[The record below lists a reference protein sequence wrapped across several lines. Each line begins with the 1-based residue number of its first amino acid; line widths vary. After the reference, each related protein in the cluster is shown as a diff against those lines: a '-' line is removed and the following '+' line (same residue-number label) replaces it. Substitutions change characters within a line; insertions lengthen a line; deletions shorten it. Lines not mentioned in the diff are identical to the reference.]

1 MSEPEPD
8 CPDANLL
15 QALMSGQ
22 LGSHDRA
29 PLARHLD
36 GCAECRGLLAA
47 LARAELA
54 DEQEQAG
61 LARTLAPTE
70 ELALAATVAGGL
82 PAVDPLAA
90 GLRAGDKLGRYVLA
104 ARLGAG
110 AMGVVYRAVD
120 PQLGREV
127 AIKVLRRPHPLLR
140 DRLGREARAMAQ
152 VSHPNVVAVYDVGEA
167 EGQVYIAMEL
177 VLGQTLRQW
186 QEQAARTP
194 GELVELYQAAGRGL
208 AAAHAAGIVHRDF
221 KPDNVLIGSDG
232 RPRVTDFGLAGGLGG
247 PRADAGAGDD
257 PLALTR
263 TGTLA
268 GTPVYMAP
276 EQFAG
281 GNVDSR
287 SDQWAFCVSLFEALC
302 GQRPFAGATWDE
314 LAANVS
320 AGRIAG
326 GGTRPPPALERI
338 VRRGLAVRPGDRHA
352 TMDDLL
358 TELGRDRG
366 RPWRRAALSC
376 GAVAAAFTI
385 GLAADALLRQRAE
398 EATTQSFRAAGRQ
411 LLRAVELRY
420 ESFVALADASY
431 SVPAMHKVL
440 GHKDQSDFGLGEEH
454 TDSENLEL
462 VHATLASADW
472 LAWAERSSRATIA
485 VGDYKGR
492 LLYTSAAPER
502 WGAELLALP
511 AARAAFAGGRSR
523 AGGAMVARYEDPR
536 LAAAQLFGP
545 SPPSG
550 LTVVFARALVV
561 GGVPLG
567 LFVQALDGA
576 QLLSDVSVDGELELA
591 LVAPDGAAI
600 GTVPAELARA
610 TTGAEVAEARHRG
623 ELRLLQARPLA
634 GLDGDE
640 PIARLVLAR
649 RIEPG
654 LAGLFAHART
664 TFALAAGLLLAVAAA
679 AAARARALR
688 RG

>member
-1 MSEPEPD
+1 MSEYD

-15 QALMSGQ
+15 QALMAGQ
-22 LGSHDRA
+22 LGTAERT
-29 PLARHLD
+29 PLAAHLD
-36 GCAECRGLLAA
+36 RCAECRALIAS

-54 DEQEQAG
+54 DEDEQPA
-61 LARTLAPTE
+61 LARTREASRLE
-70 ELALAATVAGGL
+70 LAATEGASTPDGASTLVEQRA
-82 PAVDPLAA
+82 LA
-90 GLRAGDKLGRYVLA
+90 AGDKLGRYVLS

-110 AMGVVYRAVD
+110 AMGVVYRALD

-127 AIKVLRRPHPLLR
+127 AIKLLRRPNPMLR
-140 DRLGREARAMAQ
+140 ERLSREARAMAQ

-167 EGQVYIAMEL
+167 AGQVYIAMEL

-186 QEQAARTP
+186 QEDARRTP
-194 GELVELYQAAGRGL
+194 QEIVEHYQAAGRGL
-208 AAAHAAGIVHRDF
+208 AAAHAAGVVHRDF
-221 KPDNVLIGSDG
+221 KPDNVLLGRDG
-232 RPRVTDFGLAGGLGG
+232 RPRVTDFGM
-247 PRADAGAGDD
+247 AGALTARREAAAPDGEE
-257 PLALTR
+257 LTLTR
-263 TGTLA
+263 SGAIL

-276 EQFAG
+276 EQLTG
-281 GNVDSR
+281 GNVDPR
-287 SDQWAFCVSLFEALC
+287 SDQWAFCVSLFEALH
-302 GQRPFAGATWDE
+302 GRRPFFGATWDE
-314 LAANVS
+314 LVEVVC
-320 AGRIAG
+320 AGRIAS
-326 GGTRPPPALERI
+326 TSARPPPALERI
-338 VRRGLAVRPGDRHA
+338 VRRGLSVRPGDRHA
-352 TMDDLL
+352 TMDELL
-358 TELGRDRG
+358 AELGRDRG
-366 RPWRRAALSC
+366 RPWRRAALTC

-385 GLAADALLRQRAE
+385 GVATDSLLRQRAE

-411 LLRAVELRY
+411 LLRSVDLRY

-440 GHKDQSDFGLGEEH
+440 GHKDQSDFGLGEER

-472 LAWAERSSRATIA
+472 LAWAERSSRAAIA

-511 AARAAFAGGRSR
+511 AARVAFEGGRAR
-523 AGGAMVARYEDPR
+523 AGGAMVARYDDPR

-576 QLLSDVSVDGELELA
+576 QLLADVSVDDELELA
-591 LVAPDGAAI
+591 LVASDGAAI

-623 ELRLLQARPLA
+623 ELRLVQARPLP
-634 GLDGDE
+634 GLDGAA

-649 RIEPG
+649 RIDPG

-664 TFALAAGLLLAVAAA
+664 AFALAAGLLLAFATFAAT
-679 AAARARALR
+679 RARALR

>member
-1 MSEPEPD
+1 MTEPD

-15 QALMSGQ
+15 QALMAGQ
-22 LGSHDRA
+22 LGSLDRA

-36 GCAECRGLLAA
+36 GCAECRALLAH

-54 DEQEQAG
+54 EEHEQAA
-61 LARTLAPTE
+61 LARTLAPSE
-70 ELALAATVAGGL
+70 ELALAATAAED
-82 PAVDPLAA
+82 PAEAEAPQR

-104 ARLGAG
+104 SRLGAG

-127 AIKVLRRPHPLLR
+127 AIKVLRRQHPHLR
-140 DRLGREARAMAQ
+140 ERLGREARAMAQ

-167 EGQVYIAMEL
+167 DGQLYIAMEL

-186 QEQAARTP
+186 QEQTRRAP
-194 GELVELYQAAGRGL
+194 GEIVELYQAAGRGL

-221 KPDNVLIGSDG
+221 KPDNVLIGRDG
-232 RPRVTDFGLAGGLGG
+232 RPRVTDFGLAGDLGDQ
-247 PRADAGAGDD
+247 RAGAAGDQG
-257 PLALTR
+257 PLTLTR
-263 TGTLA
+263 TGMLV

-276 EQFAG
+276 EQFGG
-281 GNVDSR
+281 GNIDSR

-302 GQRPFAGATWDE
+302 GQRPFSGATWDE
-314 LAANVS
+314 LSANVC

-326 GGTRPPPALERI
+326 GGARPAPALERI
-338 VRRGLAVRPGDRHA
+338 VRRGLSVRPGDRHA
-352 TMDDLL
+352 TMDELL
-358 TELGRDRG
+358 AELGRDRG
-366 RPWRRAALSC
+366 RPWRRAALAC
-376 GAVAAAFTI
+376 GAVAAAFSI

-398 EATTQSFRAAGRQ
+398 EAATQSFLAAGRQ

-440 GHKDQSDFGLGEEH
+440 GHKDQSDFGLGEEQA
-454 TDSENLEL
+454 DSENLEL

-492 LLYTSAAPER
+492 LLYTSAAAER
-502 WGAELLALP
+502 WGTELLALP
-511 AARAAFAGGRSR
+511 AARTAFEGGGQRAA
-523 AGGAMVARYEDPR
+523 GAMVARYEDPR

-545 SPPSG
+545 SPPPG

-576 QLLSDVSVDGELELA
+576 QLLADVSVDGELELA

-600 GTVPAELARA
+600 GSVPAELARA
-610 TTGAEVAEARHRG
+610 TTRAEIAEARHRG
-623 ELRLLQARPLA
+623 ELRLVQARPLP
-634 GLDGDE
+634 GLDGAE

-649 RIEPG
+649 RIDPG
-654 LAGLFAHART
+654 LSGLFAHARPA
-664 TFALAAGLLLAVAAA
+664 FALAAGLLLAIAGA